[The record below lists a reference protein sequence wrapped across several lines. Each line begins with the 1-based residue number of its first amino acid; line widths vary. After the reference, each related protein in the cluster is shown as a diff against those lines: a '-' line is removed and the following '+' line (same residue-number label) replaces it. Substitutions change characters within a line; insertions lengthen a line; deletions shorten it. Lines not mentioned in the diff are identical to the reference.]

1 MGLIKAAL
9 GATGGVLADQWKE
22 YFYCEALPA
31 DVLVAKGVKR
41 TSGRSSNTKG
51 SDNIISNGSVIAVA
65 TGQTMIIV
73 EQGKVVD
80 ICDEPGEFTYDM
92 STEPSIF
99 CGSLSESVPQ
109 VLSNIGK
116 RFTFGGEAP
125 KDQRVYYINTKEL
138 MGNKYGTPNPV
149 PFRIYDDDIGLKLT
163 VSLKC
168 FGEYSYRITNP
179 VLFYTNV
186 CGNIEYEYGREE
198 IDSQL
203 KSELLTSLQPALAR
217 VSQLKIMYEELPLHT
232 KEIAKALNEELSEEW
247 RDRRGIEIVSFG
259 VSSVTATE
267 EDENRIKEVQRN
279 AIFRDPTM
287 AAAHLAGAQAQ
298 AMQDAAKNE
307 GGAMNAFMGMNMAQG
322 AGSNIGNLFAAGQ
335 QQQATQQAHDEEVRR
350 QVEAQLAQERAKMQ
364 AQQGGMAPGA
374 GAAGG
379 WTCQCGTTNTGK
391 FCANCGSAK
400 PVPAPGGAE
409 WTCSCGTVNSGKFCS
424 NCGTPKPADEWT
436 CQCGAVNKGKFC
448 ANCGTPRP

>member
-22 YFYCEALPA
+22 YFYCEAMPA
-31 DVLVAKGVKR
+31 DVLITKGVKR
-41 TSGRSSNTKG
+41 TSERSSNTKG
-51 SDNIISNGSVIAVA
+51 SDNVISNGSIISVA
-65 TGQTMIIV
+65 NGQTMIIV

-99 CGSLSESVPQ
+99 CGTLSETVPQ

-116 RFTFGGEAP
+116 RFTFGGEPP

-149 PFRIYDDDIGLKLT
+149 PFKIYDDDIGLKLA
-163 VSLKC
+163 VSIKC

-186 CGNIEYEYGREE
+186 AGNVENEYGREE

-203 KSELLTSLQPALAR
+203 KSELLTSLQPALAK
-217 VSQLKIMYEELPLHT
+217 VSQLRIMYDELPLHT
-232 KEIAKALNEELSEEW
+232 KEIAKAVNEEMSEEW

-259 VSSVTATE
+259 ISSVTATK
-267 EDENRIKEVQRN
+267 EDEDRLKEVQRN

-307 GGAMNAFMGMNMAQG
+307 GGMGAMGGFIGMGMSQG
-322 AGSNIGNLFAAGQ
+322 AGSNIGDLFAAGQ
-335 QQQATQQAHDEEVRR
+335 RQQAERENAEREARYQA
-350 QVEAQLAQERAKMQ
+350 ERAEIEKRIAEAEAEAKRVEKDAWM
-364 AQQGGMAPGA
+364 
-374 GAAGG
+374 
-379 WTCQCGTTNTGK
+379 CECGTRAFGK
-391 FCANCGSAK
+391 FCVNCGAPRPK
-400 PVPAPGGAE
+400 PVPAPGGAQ
-409 WTCSCGTVNSGKFCS
+409 WTCSCGAVNTGKFCS
-424 NCGTPKPADEWT
+424 ECGTPKPADEWT
-436 CQCGAVNKGKFC
+436 CQCGSVNKGKFC
-448 ANCGTPRP
+448 GNCGSPRP

>member
-9 GATGGVLADQWKE
+9 GAAGGVAADQWKD

-31 DVLVAKGVKR
+31 DVLVARGEKR
-41 TSGRSSNTKG
+41 VSGRSSNKHG

-80 ICDEPGEFTYDM
+80 ICDEPGEFIYDM
-92 STEPSIF
+92 STEPSVF
-99 CGSLSESVPQ
+99 CGSLSETVPQ
-109 VLSNIGK
+109 VLANIGK
-116 RFTFGGEAP
+116 RFTFGGEPP

-163 VSLKC
+163 VSIRC

-186 CGNIEYEYGREE
+186 CGNVEYEYGREE
-198 IDSQL
+198 LESQI

-217 VSQLKIMYEELPLHT
+217 VGQLKIMYDELPLHT
-232 KEIAKALNEELSEEW
+232 KEIAKALNEELSDEW
-247 RDRRGIEIVSFG
+247 RDRRGIEVVSFG
-259 VSSVTATE
+259 VSSVTATP
-267 EDENRIKEVQRN
+267 EDEERIKEVQRN
-279 AIFRDPTM
+279 AVFRDPTM
-287 AAAHLAGAQAQ
+287 AAAHLTGAQAQ
-298 AMQDAAKNE
+298 AMQDAAKNT

-322 AGSNIGNLFAAGQ
+322 AGSNIGDLFAAGQ
-335 QQQATQQAHDEEVRR
+335 QQAAQRAQAQA
-350 QVEAQLAQERAKMQ
+350 EAAAPA
-364 AQQGGMAPGA
+364 AQQGS
-374 GAAGG
+374 
-379 WTCQCGTTNTGK
+379 WTCECGAVNTGN
-391 FCANCGSAK
+391 FCANCGAAKPK

-409 WTCSCGTVNSGKFCS
+409 WTCSCGAVNSGKFCS
-424 NCGTPKPADEWT
+424 ECGSPKPAGEWT
-436 CQCGAVNKGKFC
+436 CKCGAVNKGKFC
-448 ANCGTPRP
+448 ANCGSPRQ

>member
-9 GATGGVLADQWKE
+9 GAAGGVAADQWKD

-31 DVLVAKGVKR
+31 DVLVARGEKR
-41 TSGRSSNTKG
+41 VSGRSSNKHG

-80 ICDEPGEFTYDM
+80 ICDEPGEFIYDM
-92 STEPSIF
+92 STEPSVF
-99 CGSLSESVPQ
+99 CGSLSETVPQ
-109 VLSNIGK
+109 VLANIGK
-116 RFTFGGEAP
+116 RFTFGGEPP

-163 VSLKC
+163 VSIRC

-186 CGNIEYEYGREE
+186 CGNVEYEYGREE
-198 IDSQL
+198 LESQI

-217 VSQLKIMYEELPLHT
+217 VGQLKIMYDELPLHT
-232 KEIAKALNEELSEEW
+232 KEIAKALNEELSDEW
-247 RDRRGIEIVSFG
+247 RDRRGIEVVSFG
-259 VSSVTATE
+259 VSSVTATP
-267 EDENRIKEVQRN
+267 EDEERIKEVQRN
-279 AIFRDPTM
+279 AVFRDPTM
-287 AAAHLAGAQAQ
+287 AAAHLTGAQAQ
-298 AMQDAAKNE
+298 AMQDAAKNT

-322 AGSNIGNLFAAGQ
+322 AGSNIGDLFAAGQ
-335 QQQATQQAHDEEVRR
+335 QQA
-350 QVEAQLAQERAKMQ
+350 AQRAQ
-364 AQQGGMAPGA
+364 AQAEAAAP
-374 GAAGG
+374 AAQQSG
-379 WTCQCGTTNTGK
+379 WTCECGAVNTGH
-391 FCANCGSAK
+391 FCANCGAAKPK

-409 WTCSCGTVNSGKFCS
+409 WTCSCGAVNSGKFCS
-424 NCGTPKPADEWT
+424 ECGSPKPAGEWT
-436 CQCGAVNKGKFC
+436 CKCGAVNKGKFC
-448 ANCGTPRP
+448 ANCGSPRQ